1 MTTFDA
7 PEAVTAWFGADPAR
21 LWLLLIPAA
30 LLVLVVLRLRRSKRP
45 DRRVTM
51 LATVVGLGWS
61 AQGMWDSAVHTY
73 RVVPVLAAVLFFLF
87 ESFMVGN
94 MLRAARYRDDRVRRS
109 RPVRFVWLTAI
120 VMGVIVALAE
130 GASQAPLRLAVP
142 LLVAGNW
149 WIELIADDDPADR
162 DATSWRWTPRRIG
175 LALGLLEPG
184 ERDAVTIDRDRLTAK
199 LTALRFRQ
207 AYGDARIG
215 RATGRP
221 RRIAKLGLLA
231 DDAIVAES
239 TARLSRAAR
248 LLTPEQPAPESHP
261 APPEQPEPPIIVP
274 IPKPEPKPAPP
285 EDTPRR
291 PQGVHANI
299 FTGAVLRGPALRADA
314 AAQLLA
320 SVDQEHPRGVT
331 AAQLAEHYTPPLGS
345 RTAESIVAEARKRIN
360 GHALTQ

>member
-1 MTTFDA
+1 MTTFNA
-7 PEAVTAWFGADPAR
+7 PEAVTSWFGADPAR
-21 LWLLLIPAA
+21 LWLLLAPAV
-30 LLVLVVLRLRRSKRP
+30 LLVLVVVRLRRAGRP
-45 DRRVTM
+45 DRRVTL
-51 LATVVGLGWS
+51 LATVIGLGWS

-73 RVVPVLAAVLFFLF
+73 RVAPVLAAVLFFLF

-109 RPVRFVWLTAI
+109 RPVRFVWLTAV

-149 WIELIADDDPADR
+149 WIELIADDDPADQGT
-162 DATSWRWTPRRIG
+162 TSWRWTPRRLG
-175 LALGLLEPG
+175 LVLGLLEPG

-215 RATGRP
+215 DLIGRP

-239 TARLSRAAR
+239 TARLARAAR
-248 LLTPEQPAPESHP
+248 LLAPDQPATESHP
-261 APPEQPEPPIIVP
+261 TLPDQPDPPIIVP
-274 IPKPEPKPAPP
+274 IPKPEAKPAPP

-291 PQGVHANI
+291 PQGVHTNV
-299 FTGAVLRGPALRADA
+299 FSGAVLRGPALRADA

-320 SVDQEHPRGVT
+320 SVNQDYPRGIT
-331 AAQLAEHYTPPLGS
+331 AAQLAEHYTPPLGT
-345 RTAESIVAEARKRIN
+345 RTAEAIAAEARKRIN

>member
-1 MTTFDA
+1 MTTLTT
-7 PEAVTAWFGADPAR
+7 PEAVTAWFGADPTR
-21 LWLLLIPAA
+21 LWLLLVPAA
-30 LLVLVVLRLRRSKRP
+30 LLILIVVRLRRTGRP
-45 DRRVTM
+45 DRKVTM

-109 RPVRFVWLTAI
+109 RPVRFVWLTAV

-162 DATSWRWTPRRIG
+162 GTTSWRWTPRHLG
-175 LALGLLEPG
+175 LVLGLLEPG

-207 AYGDARIG
+207 AYGDPRIG
-215 RATGRP
+215 DLIGRP
-221 RRIAKLGLLA
+221 RRIARLGLLA

-239 TARLSRAAR
+239 TARLARAAR
-248 LLTPEQPAPESHP
+248 LLAPEQPAPESHP
-261 APPEQPEPPIIVP
+261 TPPEQPEPPIIVSP
-274 IPKPEPKPAPP
+274 LPKPEPKPAAP

-299 FTGAVLRGPALRADA
+299 VTGTVLRGPALHADA
-314 AAQLLA
+314 AARLLA
-320 SVDQEHPRGVT
+320 SVTPELPRGMT
-331 AAQLAEHYTPPLGS
+331 AAQLAELYTPPLGS
-345 RTAESIVAEARKRIN
+345 RTAEAIAAEARKQIN
-360 GHALTQ
+360 GHALT